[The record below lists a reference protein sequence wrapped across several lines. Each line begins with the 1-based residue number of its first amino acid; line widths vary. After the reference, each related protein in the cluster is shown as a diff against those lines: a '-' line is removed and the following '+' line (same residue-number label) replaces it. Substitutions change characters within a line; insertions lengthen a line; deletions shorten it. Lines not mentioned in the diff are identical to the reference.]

1 MTPLQQAYLTKL
13 HATAAANLEFFKLNM
28 PEIHRKVVEASPEAT
43 VDVSDQGDLAIR
55 HPDGTV
61 LSLTDRML
69 EQARRLDE
77 LADPQRRHQL
87 LAFHNLYAAQEEPE
101 PADTAHYFYSRL
113 DAVFPH
119 RLRRHFT
126 KHYPDGKRLARY
138 PIFGDGKN
146 IPLLIVLGSDVGYPL
161 SRLVLDYRVRHL
173 MLIETD
179 VETFRQSVFFHDY
192 VELSRAAM
200 VKDTNLT
207 FIIESDLQRLSQALM
222 NALLREFPPFFVHGA
237 ALFPAMSETETLEK
251 LTDMITDTLW
261 QMFYGLGFF
270 DDEIISIRHT
280 FRNLP
285 RRLPVYQQP
294 DVVDDAAF
302 AFIVGAGPSLDTL
315 MPLLRHYRERA
326 VIFSCG
332 SALAAL
338 HQAGIRPDF
347 HIEMERTAL
356 TYDVLVES
364 LPREFLKQID
374 LVTTQVMEPRVLDLF
389 RSARIAIK
397 EADTMGNLLVERGFI
412 VRPPLETQPTVTNMG
427 LTLALGLG
435 FKKLCLFGVDVGYKD
450 TARHHARDTVYHG
463 KMPDVDHLRRLLSN
477 VASQNLTVPGNFG
490 GTVQTNHAFETA
502 RQHLSH
508 WIRHHPQ
515 VMVLNPNDG
524 ALIEGAFAVPPD
536 ELAERLERVLPDAA
550 RKGETLRRIDAAF
563 SEIELPAGPIA
574 AALVEEFD
582 RFDARLRPYL
592 NRKFATRDEVI
603 EDIVATYQM
612 LREEI
617 ARASPASLMFR
628 GTLLHLL
635 SLSFNT
641 ASIILDDDEAAAKA
655 SYDFG
660 VILEFMEAA
669 RQEVLRAI
677 EETASPQ
684 HPAQPA

>member
-28 PEIHRKVVEASPEAT
+28 PEIHRKVVEASPAAT

-55 HPDGTV
+55 HPDGTAQP
-61 LSLTDRML
+61 LTDLML

-77 LADPQRRHQL
+77 FADPVRRHQI

-126 KHYPDGKRLARY
+126 KHYPDGQGLARY
-138 PIFGDGKN
+138 PIFGEAKN
-146 IPLLIVLGSDVGYPL
+146 IPLLIVLGSGVGYPL
-161 SRLVLDYRVRHL
+161 SRLVLDHRVRHL

-179 VETFRQSVFFHDY
+179 VEAFRQSVFFHDY

-200 VKDTNLT
+200 VNDTNLT
-207 FIIESDLQRLSQALM
+207 FIIEPDLERLSQALM

-237 ALFPAMSETETLEK
+237 ALFPAMPRTEALEA

-285 RRLPVYQQP
+285 RRLPVYQRP
-294 DVVDDAAF
+294 GVVDEGAF

-315 MPLLRHYRERA
+315 MPLLLRHQERA
-326 VIFSCG
+326 VIISCG

-338 HQAGIRPDF
+338 HQAGVRPDF

-356 TYDVLVES
+356 TYEVLIES
-364 LPREFLKQID
+364 LPREFLKEID

-389 RSARIAIK
+389 RSVRIAIK

-412 VRPPLETQPTVTNMG
+412 ARPPLETQPTVTNMG
-427 LTLALGLG
+427 LALALELG
-435 FKKLCLFGVDVGYKD
+435 FSKICLFGVDVGYKD
-450 TARHHARDTVYHG
+450 TARHHARNTVYHD
-463 KMPDVDHLRRLLSN
+463 KLPSVDHLRRLLSN

-490 GTVQTNHAFETA
+490 GQVQTNHAFETA
-502 RQHLSH
+502 RRHLSY

-515 VMVLNPNDG
+515 AIVLNPNDG
-524 ALIEGAFAVPPD
+524 ALIEGALPIQAD
-536 ELAERLERVLPDAA
+536 ELAERLERELPEAA
-550 RKGETLRRIDAAF
+550 HKGQTLRRIDDAF
-563 SEIELPAGPIA
+563 AVVDLPLGPVA

-582 RFDARLRPYL
+582 RFDARLRPHL
-592 NRKFATRDEVI
+592 NRKLATREEVI
-603 EDIVATYQM
+603 DRIVETYQM

-617 ARASPASLMFR
+617 VLASPASLMFR

-635 SLSFNT
+635 SLCFNA

-660 VILEFMEAA
+660 AILEFMEAA
-669 RQEVLRAI
+669 RHEVLRAI
-677 EETASPQ
+677 EETAGPQ
-684 HPAQPA
+684 HPVQPF